1 MISINKTRLGIGI
14 LFLLC
19 GLNFATWATRI
30 PDFKQILHL
39 SDAALGTVLMGLPIG
54 SLVSLPIAGLLIAKY
69 NSKIIC
75 LVAVVLYTLI
85 IPLIGFSTNALQLF
99 GCLFLFGMSGDILNI
114 AMNTQV
120 VMLEKKMSKIIMSSF
135 HAIFSC
141 GLMLGALL
149 GGILVSNNIEFR
161 IHFFSISVVNLILIP
176 AFYFYLLND
185 DKVKQPIINESKS
198 SIFKL
203 GSYLIILSFI
213 AFCGMLCEGAMAD
226 WITLYFKENVNSDLL
241 PNTIGF
247 TSFAAAMVVGRLSG
261 DYLSNKYKVK
271 NILITNGLLISIGM
285 AVTLIMPQIFIKIV
299 GCFII
304 GVGISTIVPLIYSKA
319 GTQTKILPSIAIAG
333 VSTIAY
339 IGFLLG
345 PVVIGYFSDLF
356 SLQLALVL
364 LIVLGLVA
372 STIAKLYIPN
382 SAK

>member
-304 GVGISTIVPLIYSKA
+304 GIGISTIVPLIYSKA

-345 PVVIGYFSDLF
+345 PVVIGYLSDLF

-372 STIAKLYIPN
+372 STIAKLFIPN

>member
-1 MISINKTRLGIGI
+1 MISIIKTRLGIGI

-185 DKVKQPIINESKS
+185 DKVKQPIKNESKS

-345 PVVIGYFSDLF
+345 PVVIGYLSDLF

-372 STIAKLYIPN
+372 STIAKLFIPN

>member
-161 IHFFSISVVNLILIP
+161 IHFFSISIVNLILIP

-185 DKVKQPIINESKS
+185 DKVKQPIKNESKS

-345 PVVIGYFSDLF
+345 PVVIGYLSDLF

-372 STIAKLYIPN
+372 STIAKLFIPN

>member
-185 DKVKQPIINESKS
+185 DKVKQPIKNESKS

-345 PVVIGYFSDLF
+345 PVVIGYLSDLF

-372 STIAKLYIPN
+372 STIAKLFIPN